1 MSDSLRLHGLQLT
14 RLLCLWDFPGKSTG
28 VGCRFLLQGIFPT
41 QGSNLSLPHC
51 RQTLYPLSHQGS
63 HLKALRYKHAP
74 GVNVTGRDSL
84 QRRERSSFR
93 GGVLKEGRGTLWRTG
108 RVEGRSPRSL
118 WALKGRKEAKHSH
131 NPLLKPI
138 QKNYSLQKPHF
149 PTLTG
154 EVLLNEE
161 IFFFFWLHFKA
172 RWICFLRVCS
182 VVSDSLRSY
191 GL

>member
-1 MSDSLRLHGLQLT
+1 M
-14 RLLCLWDFPGKSTG
+14 P
-28 VGCRFLLQGIFPT
+28 
-41 QGSNLSLPHC
+41 
-51 RQTLYPLSHQGS
+51 
-63 HLKALRYKHAP
+63 
-74 GVNVTGRDSL
+74 
-84 QRRERSSFR
+84 REWMWLEGAVFKGEREVLFR
-93 GGVLKEGRGTLWRTG
+93 GEILKEGRGTLWRTG

-161 IFFFFWLHFKA
+161 IFFFFLAALQGTLDLFPACVLSRVWLFA
-172 RWICFLRVCS
+172 ILWTVACQVPLS
-182 VVSDSLRSY
+182 VGFSRQEYWSGLSFPSPGDLAHPGIKLELLASPALAGRFFTTEPLGKPLVSWAGIKHRSLH
-191 GL
+191 